1 MSETVAQKKRARVQ
15 NDIILKMFN
24 DRKEDGI
31 TNTELK
37 RISNN
42 YTARMS
48 ELAKKGYVIDC
59 ESLGDGVYKY
69 VLVKEPSSET
79 TYERAIDLFWSVFE
93 QEGGIADKETLEKI
107 FEEQGLNVVRKWGRT
122 KEVART
128 IE

>member
-1 MSETVAQKKRARVQ
+1 MSETVAQKRRAKVQ
-15 NDIILKMFN
+15 NDIILKMFSE
-24 DRKEDGI
+24 RKEDGI

-59 ESLGDGVYKY
+59 ESLGNGVYKY

-93 QEGGIADKETLEKI
+93 EKYDGIADREVLENI
-107 FEEQGLNVVRKWGRT
+107 FEEQGLNIVRKWGRT

-128 IE
+128 L